1 MNHTKRAVGTLAL
14 LLATALPGSLAAASA
29 SAPAVEYLSPIP
41 GAAMVLPQT
50 NVILRPGG
58 IVDPA
63 SLASESLLVVTGSI
77 SGPHSGRLALADDRR
92 TLTFRP
98 DLPFVSSETVT
109 CALGSGLVTDRR
121 ASVPPGEF
129 TFTIAGPEREA
140 LRQYVAAPDSD
151 ELAAAA
157 MRAASI
163 TPRRSAADGIPSDFP
178 NVVADS
184 LGPTAAGR
192 LFLSDIYF
200 QIAGPRVP
208 SYLMI
213 LNNDGTPFWY
223 KHLDGIGLDFKLQP
237 ATGELTYYDT
247 SGACFFA
254 MDAHY
259 AVVDSFRCGNGYTT
273 DSHDLVLLPNGHA
286 VLMSYDPEVVD
297 LSAVG
302 GYPNAIV
309 IGLILQELDADR
321 NVVFQWRSWDHFQ
334 VTDMVFHPIA
344 APVVDYVHGNSIDVD
359 ADGNFILSSRHMNEV
374 TKISRST
381 GEILW
386 RMGGKN
392 NQFTFSNDPIPF
404 SHQHDVKLLST
415 GHLTMFDNGNFR
427 VPQYSRAIE
436 YAIDETQKAATLV
449 WEKRL
454 TPDVFGVAFGTVQR
468 FENGNT
474 LVGWGATTPTLTE
487 LDPDGNIVERLTFDP
502 GIASYRAFRFEWPPV
517 KPALVDLDPATV
529 VDGSRGSSI
538 RATIEPD
545 SADFALA
552 DVEVSTIRLDGVPAD
567 TATAALG
574 SSGLSVDF
582 PEEAVK
588 SLLQAGSNRVAVSG
602 ALTTGDGFRGFADLR
617 LLDSSTSP
625 LKTQAQLVSR
635 PGAVPVVMTVPGGLA
650 ARSTGARA
658 RFAVYDARGRLVRRW
673 GARLGSGQRAA
684 WDGRQSDGREASSGI
699 YFVRVE
705 NGQPGQALK
714 VAIVR

>member
-1 MNHTKRAVGTLAL
+1 MSHTRRTVGTLAL
-14 LLATALPGSLAAASA
+14 LLVTALPGSLAAAPV
-29 SAPAVEYLSPIP
+29 PAVEYLSPAP
-41 GAAMVLPQT
+41 GAGMVLPQT

-63 SLASESLLVVTGSI
+63 SLASESLLVVIGSI
-77 SGPHSGRLALADDRR
+77 SGPHSGLLALAGDRR

-109 CALGSGLVTDRR
+109 CRLGPGLVTDTR
-121 ASVPPGEF
+121 ADIPAGEF
-129 TFTIAGPEREA
+129 TFTIAGPDREA
-140 LRQYVAAPDSD
+140 LRSYVAAPDSD

-157 MRAASI
+157 LRA
-163 TPRRSAADGIPSDFP
+163 PRIVLRQSAAAAALPSDFP
-178 NVVADS
+178 NVAADS

-213 LNNDGTPFWY
+213 LNNDGTPYWY

-237 ATGELTYYDT
+237 ATGQLTYYDT
-247 SGACFFA
+247 SGACFYA

-297 LSAVG
+297 LSAIG
-302 GYPNAIV
+302 GYPDAIV
-309 IGLILQELDADR
+309 IGLIIQELDQDK

-334 VTDMVFHPIA
+334 VTDMLFHPIA

-359 ADGNFILSSRHMNEV
+359 PDGNFILSSRHMNEV

-427 VPQYSRAIE
+427 VPQFSRALE
-436 YAIDETQKAATLV
+436 YSIDETQKTATLV

-517 KPALVDLDPATV
+517 KPALVDLSPGTV
-529 VDGSRGSSI
+529 VGGSRGSSI

-552 DVEVSTIRLDGVPAD
+552 DVEVSTIRLEGVPAD

-574 SSGLSVDF
+574 SNALSVDF
-582 PEEAVK
+582 SEEAVK
-588 SLLQAGSNRVAVSG
+588 SLLQPGSNRVAVSG
-602 ALTTGDGFRGFADLR
+602 ALATGDGFRGFADLR

-625 LKTQAQLVSR
+625 AKTQAHLVSR

-650 ARSTGARA
+650 IRSAGARA

-673 GARLGSGQRAA
+673 KARLDSGQQAA